1 MKQGKWKT
9 YAFWILLTEAVGLI
23 AGILT
28 RDAVSQYSQIIQK
41 PPLAP
46 PGWLFPV
53 VWTIL
58 YALMGIAAARIW
70 LAEDSNMRDR
80 AINLYL
86 AQLIVNFF
94 WPLFFFNLMAYGF
107 SVIWLLL
114 LWGLVL
120 LTILQFWKIDRVAA
134 WLLVPY
140 LAWLTFAVYLNLGV
154 WVLNG

>member
-1 MKQGKWKT
+1 
-9 YAFWILLTEAVGLI
+9 
-23 AGILT
+23 
-28 RDAVSQYSQIIQK
+28 
-41 PPLAP
+41 
-46 PGWLFPV
+46 
-53 VWTIL
+53 
-58 YALMGIAAARIW
+58 
-70 LAEDSNMRDR
+70 MRDR